1 MFLSLIFPSVVL
13 SRTLATLH
21 LAKEIQQE
29 HTEETEKESP
39 FPLFASVKIRSR
51 RRGAGGAASNLL
63 KRSHC
68 RTIRAGH
75 LRANGCTSNAKY
87 MGKFKPVWTSPR
99 AMLGYAVAFLSV
111 AATVLVARLQFNLQA
126 APVSL
131 FLCAIMFTAWIG
143 GLKAGVLALMLSLLS
158 FKYYFLAP
166 VHSLALDSEEIPRLF
181 VFTLA
186 AAFVL
191 AITGAQKRSEE
202 KLRKTA
208 RELQTNIEDL
218 NRTQHEL
225 HKAQAELAHMT
236 RVTTMG
242 ELTASIA
249 HEVNQP
255 LTGRQQC

>member
-1 MFLSLIFPSVVL
+1 MVALQTQS
-13 SRTLATLH
+13 
-21 LAKEIQQE
+21 
-29 HTEETEKESP
+29 
-39 FPLFASVKIRSR
+39 
-51 RRGAGGAASNLL
+51 
-63 KRSHC
+63 
-68 RTIRAGH
+68 
-75 LRANGCTSNAKY
+75 Y

-99 AMLGYAVAFLSV
+99 AMLGYAVGFLSV
-111 AATVLVARLQFNLQA
+111 AATLLVARLQFNLQA

-143 GLKAGVLALMLSLLS
+143 GLKAGVLATVLSLLS

-166 VHSLALDSEEIPRLF
+166 IQSLAVEPGEIPRLV

-186 AAFVL
+186 AVFVL

-208 RELQTNIEDL
+208 RELQTNIENL
-218 NRTQHEL
+218 NRTQSEL
-225 HKAQAELAHMT
+225 HKAQSELAHTT
-236 RVTTMG
+236 RLTTMG

-255 LTGRQQC
+255 LTAVVNNANACISLLEPVPDRPGEGGPNGASHLEEVREALGEILDDAE